1 MARDLAPAV
10 ATAYSNFYTD
20 RDGIQTE
27 LVRTWATVAKAFADE
42 PAVAGYDLFNEP
54 GIGATPPVSSGLL
67 LGRYYDAAITAI
79 RDAEARRVR
88 APGLRRAE
96 RAVVRARRST

>member
-10 ATAYSNFYTD
+10 ATAYTNFYTD

-27 LVRTWATVAKAFADE
+27 LVRTWATVAEAFADE

-54 GIGATPPVSSGLL
+54 GIGATPPVSNGLL

-79 RDAEARRVR
+79 RDAEAR
-88 APGLRRAE
+88 PGSR
-96 RAVVRARRST
+96 T